1 MDSPIQLIKNGIIAN
16 NWSLVCQGYEEITGE
31 LIKANEIIESPN
43 ELIEEIEQI
52 INKHKKIITPN
63 PDGQTYERNP
73 PEPKNRRQDPPPIK
87 KTVTVGP
94 FVSLDENGNMVPT
107 KKGYYGNDTK
117 PITDDNIPL
126 EEINK
131 NKEKAAIT
139 KERKTKRSPS
149 KKYDIKCSQCE
160 QNFESDRQESK
171 DFGQKCPK
179 CLQDTI
185 NGKIIE

>member
-16 NWSLVCQGYEEITGE
+16 NWSLVCQGYEAITGE

-43 ELIEEIEQI
+43 KLIQEIEEI
-52 INKHKKIITPN
+52 INRHKKIITLN
-63 PDGQTYERNP
+63 PEGAIYTPKAKNKERSFQECKTP
-73 PEPKNRRQDPPPIK
+73 SLTEPMPMLSKPI
-87 KTVTVGP
+87 GEAI
-94 FVSLDENGNMVPT
+94 SQHI

-149 KKYDIKCSQCE
+149 KKYDVKCSQCE

-185 NGKIIE
+185 NGKVNE